1 MKGNKNMNEKNFNTF
16 ADEISAEFG
25 SVFGPGW
32 MPRDYEKIENDVR
45 SKRDVKKKKKKSMND
60 FIALSRENHTL
71 GNPEIKKY
79 IDEYIDEY
87 GTALRDYNKALKSL
101 TTGEVFGS
109 KIAFES
115 SNYIPCDSELSLA
128 DLYGIRYKTDGKA
141 PRVVFE
147 NYTDESKAGVIAEG
161 STIPKISAIDC
172 VGSFSGSLDKI
183 DKLACIEIAPES
195 YLADDPVLAYNMVDR
210 LRFKHI
216 ANAEN
221 YILCAKIL
229 GSKEAVSLASASDLL
244 TLPALS
250 AKARRGAEIITN
262 ETGFAKLDIS
272 DPVSGE
278 TYIKKN
284 FQIGEFVYR
293 DRYIIR
299 VLPDSILANNENE
312 TAPVLLGDWKNIL
325 RLAVIRER
333 FATNKDMF
341 KFEDQTATICREVPI
356 LTTTSDKAYFVGA
369 IA

>member
-1 MKGNKNMNEKNFNTF
+1 MNEKHFKSF
-16 ADEISAEFG
+16 AEEISAEFG

-32 MPRDYEKIENDVR
+32 MPRNYVKIAQDVR
-45 SKRDVKKKKKKSMND
+45 AKRDVMESKKKSMDD
-60 FIALSRENHTL
+60 FIALSRENNTL
-71 GNPEIKKY
+71 GNPQIKKY
-79 IDEYIDEY
+79 ADEYIDEY

-115 SNYIPCDSELSLA
+115 SNYIPCDSELNLA
-128 DLYGIRYKTDGKA
+128 DLYNIRYKTDGKA

-147 NYTDESKAGVIAEG
+147 NYTDESMAGVIEEG
-161 STIPKISAIDC
+161 STIPEISALDC
-172 VGSFSGSLDKI
+172 VGSVSGSLDEI
-183 DKLACIEIAPES
+183 DKLACVETAPEF
-195 YLADDPVLAYNMVDR
+195 YLSDDPVLTYNMIDR

-250 AKARRGAEIITN
+250 AKAKRGAEIITN
-262 ETGFAKLDIS
+262 ETGFSKLDVS
-272 DPVSGE
+272 DPVSGKL
-278 TYIKKN
+278 YINKD

-299 VLPDSILANNENE
+299 ILPDSILSNYENE

-333 FATNKDMF
+333 FATNKDVF

>member
-1 MKGNKNMNEKNFNTF
+1 MNEKHF
-16 ADEISAEFG
+16 ATYAAEIGAEFG

-32 MPRDYEKIENDVR
+32 MPRNYEKIAQDVR
-45 SKRDVKKKKKKSMND
+45 AKRDVMESKKKSMND
-60 FIALSRENHTL
+60 FIGLSQENHTL
-71 GNPEIKKY
+71 GNPQIKKY

-87 GTALRDYNKALKSL
+87 GTALQDYNKALKSL

-141 PRVVFE
+141 PRIVFE

-161 STIPKISAIDC
+161 STIPEISVFDC
-172 VGSFSGSLDKI
+172 VGSFSGSLDEI
-183 DKLACIEIAPES
+183 DKLACVETAPEF
-195 YLADDPVLAYNMVDR
+195 YLSDDPVLTYNMIDR

-221 YILCAKIL
+221 YILCVKIL

-244 TLPALS
+244 TLPTLS

-262 ETGFAKLDIS
+262 ETGFAKLDDCDS
-272 DPVSGE
+272 VGE
-278 TYIKKN
+278 PYIKKN

-333 FATNKDMF
+333 FATNKDVF
-341 KFEDQTATICREVPI
+341 KFEDRTATICREVPI